1 MVMLAILFGAF
12 SFSFVVVRSH
22 MAAAVV
28 GNLNHPNEEL
38 VISGALLAI
47 RGLAAVGSGYIA
59 AAVSTAGESIGI
71 RPGYGCGKW
80 RSLIICSGV
89 LMFGATIG
97 AVGFFNRERR
107 HLLLQKKNA
116 NTLDDEED
124 TEEAHA

>member
-1 MVMLAILFGAF
+1 
-12 SFSFVVVRSH
+12 

-47 RGLAAVGSGYIA
+47 RGLAAVGSGYIG

-71 RPGYGCGKW
+71 RPGYGAGKW
-80 RSLIICSGV
+80 RSLIICAGV

-97 AVGFFNRERR
+97 AVGFLNRERR
-107 HLLLQKKNA
+107 RLLLVKKDL
-116 NTLDDEED
+116 NTSDVAEE
-124 TEEAHA
+124 TK